1 MTSPVPAMAGKP
13 AARGVMVVLL
23 IRLAAVHVVSIY
35 ACVFTVIH
43 WLRDVPIHDSW
54 TIGVI
59 GFVLLFL
66 AFGVMVTGRSLG
78 FFSTPQHQFS
88 VDWLPLLLVWPLGL
102 SIWACFALGL
112 TSVQAKQQMTN
123 GIALPL
129 MVLAATVPPL
139 LLGRIPSWPEPR
151 KGWHKLL
158 DGHYAIATI
167 AAAVTLFLAM
177 QSALE
182 QDPPVGNPP
191 SQTAAVAPAAGPV
204 SGTAQQP
211 GFVCDRTKAAQADPE
226 DEEGANQC
234 PPPRA
239 ASPPPATAA
248 SPTANSSPVAAAAS
262 VKPIDQYVSSWGGIW
277 MLISGVLLGAARFMA
292 AKRGGAAMAGAI
304 PGLAPL
310 HLPEQGKELAGQ
322 LISAAQTQV
331 AAQAGSWLRNSGLPN
346 ADMLATVMGKIL
358 GPGSSAQPAV
368 SAPLVGLPETSAA
381 ATSPPP
387 TLAASPLP
395 PVQAVPPPPAP
406 VPVSVPEPPPPPPL
420 PQKPPA
426 VTASPSPASPSAP
439 APAPDNA
446 EAAALR
452 ERVKDMDSAL
462 TKQQDTATQLQ
473 STMGAMQDKLE
484 KQSQAMAQVMA
495 ESQRAAEESRRT
507 IDSLTRLMQGMK
519 ADLDRLSRNQAEGS

>member
-1 MTSPVPAMAGKP
+1 MTNPVPAVAGKP

-66 AFGVMVTGRSLG
+66 AFGVMITGRALG

-112 TSVQAKQQMTN
+112 SSVQAKQQMTN

-151 KGWHKLL
+151 RGWHKLL
-158 DGHYAIATI
+158 DGHYAIATV

-182 QDPPVGNPP
+182 QDPPVGNAP
-191 SQTAAVAPAAGPV
+191 SQTVAAAPADAPAAGPA
-204 SGTAQQP
+204 SGKAPQS
-211 GFVCDRTKAAQADPE
+211 GFVCDRTKAAQADPD
-226 DEEGANQC
+226 DEEGENQC
-234 PPPRA
+234 PPPRGT
-239 ASPPPATAA
+239 SPPPATAA
-248 SPTANSSPVAAAAS
+248 SPTLTSGPVVASAS
-262 VKPIDQYVSSWGGIW
+262 VKPIDQNASSWGGIW
-277 MLISGVLLGAARFMA
+277 MLISGMVLGVARFVA
-292 AKRGGAAMAGAI
+292 AKRGGVAI
-304 PGLAPL
+304 PGAVPVLAPL

-331 AAQAGSWLRNSGLPN
+331 AAQAGSWLRNSGIPN
-346 ADMLATVMGKIL
+346 ADLLATVMGKIL

-368 SAPLVGLPETSAA
+368 SAPTGVLPEMPAA

-387 TLAASPLP
+387 TLAAPPLP
-395 PVQAVPPPPAP
+395 PVQPAP
-406 VPVSVPEPPPPPPL
+406 VPPVAMPVSAPEPPPPPPV
-420 PQKPPA
+420 A
-426 VTASPSPASPSAP
+426 MASPSPASPSAP
-439 APAPDNA
+439 APAADNA

-462 TKQQDTATQLQ
+462 MKQQDTATQLQ
-473 STMGAMQDKLE
+473 STVGGLQDKLE
-484 KQSQAMAQVMA
+484 KQTQAMAQMMA

-519 ADLDRLSRNQAEGS
+519 ADLDRLSRNQVEGS